1 MRNFV
6 SAALRRTQNLA
17 PEEKVAIYED
27 LLKKIVADD
36 DMMIMVLDALT
47 TGVAVSDHEH
57 RVVFLNRYRSCRFL
71 HLW

>member
-27 LLKKIVADD
+27 LLKSICCSICLQCPD
-36 DMMIMVLDALT
+36 
-47 TGVAVSDHEH
+47 
-57 RVVFLNRYRSCRFL
+57 L
-71 HLW
+71 HLSESLSSELSLSSERLLRYKRVRAC